1 MKRFREWF
9 NINEG
14 LSHPCIVV
22 DVQPEYCKN
31 NSICKK
37 IIAFVLKQTGPV
49 LMFVNAEEMGL
60 TSDDLIDIKRYWEEV
75 AYEYGYGDIDW
86 NRFEIVDKGYGYF
99 RSWMDSGIA
108 ANIIIATIRE
118 LYLQRKNSS
127 DELEFEEDI
136 SPMRVKIVKAM
147 EKMRHDPISVNWTS
161 VSQLKR
167 YSGAYIM
174 GGGRNECLREVEL
187 LMNAFNIKY
196 KRIDSLVYG
205 ADYI

>member
-1 MKRFREWF
+1 MSSFAQWF

-31 NSICKK
+31 NRICEK
-37 IIAFVLKQTGPV
+37 IIAFVLKQTGSV
-49 LMFVNAEEMGL
+49 LMFVNAERDGL
-60 TSDDLIDIKRYWEEV
+60 TSDNLVDIKRYWEET
-75 AYEYGYGDIDW
+75 AYEFGYNEIDW

-99 RSWMDSGIA
+99 RSWMDEGID

-118 LYLQRKNSS
+118 LYLQRKTNSH
-127 DELEFEEDI
+127 ELEFEEDI
-136 SPMRVKIVKAM
+136 TPKKAKIIEAI
-147 EKMRHDPISVNWTS
+147 EKMRHDPIHVEWTS

-205 ADYI
+205 GDYI